1 MTAQDYRFTWQTI
14 MNKSFNILSIGYEDI
29 GSARIINSKAIQF
42 RFKKVFAGWRDL
54 FGEILPQH
62 ALRGENMNE
71 VWRNAINNPK
81 TNRPIASGPFLL
93 QTWNRGTNMIFVR
106 NERYWGPKA
115 LLNRIIFRFV
125 P

>member
-1 MTAQDYRFTWQTI
+1 
-14 MNKSFNILSIGYEDI
+14 
-29 GSARIINSKAIQF
+29 
-42 RFKKVFAGWRDL
+42 
-54 FGEILPQH
+54 
-62 ALRGENMNE
+62 MNE

-106 NERYWGPKA
+106 NEQYWGPKA

-125 P
+125 PDTNTQVQQIRGASSTS